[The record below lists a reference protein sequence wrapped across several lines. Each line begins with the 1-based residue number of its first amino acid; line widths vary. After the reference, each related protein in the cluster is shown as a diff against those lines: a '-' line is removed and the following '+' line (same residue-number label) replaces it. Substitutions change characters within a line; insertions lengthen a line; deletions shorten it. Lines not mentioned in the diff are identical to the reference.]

1 MISENMIAVCGPV
14 DAGKSSL
21 IGVLTTGELDDGR
34 GCARNKILIHPHEIQ
49 SGRTSN
55 ITLNPIIYKNI
66 DNTIYLSSVLNP
78 NKKKNIVNKKLF
90 TSTDNLSKKIISF
103 IDLAGH
109 EKYMRTTVFGVTGMF
124 PDYGILVIGANAGI
138 SRLTR
143 EHLGI
148 LLYLKIPIIIIITKI
163 DMAPKQIYKK
173 LINRLKK
180 IIEKTSFE
188 KILYYI
194 TYSEKNNKETEH
206 YINHMNGDLDII
218 PVISISNK
226 TGININ
232 NLHKILYNLPNQKKW
247 NEINKGTVVYID
259 SNYQVPGIGLV
270 LSGTVKGQPIKIKQ
284 KMFLGPF
291 QGEFKKVIIRSIHN
305 SIRENI
311 TEIKEK
317 VQGCFNIKF
326 LNPKNAISRNQLHKG
341 IVLIDDINK
350 WSKNICKKFIAKVN
364 ILHHSTTIQDGYS
377 PLIHCGP
384 IRQCATI
391 KILNQNNECIRTGD
405 SCLIE
410 FTFKNHVEFIEKN
423 MIIFFRDGSTK
434 GVGEVL
440 DINV

>member
-326 LNPKNAISRNQLHKG
+326 LNPKNAISRN
-341 IVLIDDINK
+341 
-350 WSKNICKKFIAKVN
+350 S
-364 ILHHSTTIQDGYS
+364 
-377 PLIHCGP
+377 
-384 IRQCATI
+384 
-391 KILNQNNECIRTGD
+391 
-405 SCLIE
+405 
-410 FTFKNHVEFIEKN
+410 
-423 MIIFFRDGSTK
+423 IFW
-434 GVGEVL
+434 V
-440 DINV
+440 